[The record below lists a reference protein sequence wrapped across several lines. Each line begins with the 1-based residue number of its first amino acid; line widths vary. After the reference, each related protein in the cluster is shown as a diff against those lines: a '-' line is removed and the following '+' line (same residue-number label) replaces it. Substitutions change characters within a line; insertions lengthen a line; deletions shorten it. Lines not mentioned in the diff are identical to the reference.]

1 MNWQD
6 KGYLLSLNKYNENS
20 SIAEFFTETNGK
32 VVGVIFGSTSKK
44 IKNYLLIGNKF
55 HINSKLREDGRLG
68 YLKVEIDEIKTPVY
82 LENKKK
88 LFCIIYCMNLIKI
101 LTAENEN
108 NVEIYHL
115 LEKLFKIIELDNW
128 LVEFLYLEL
137 NILKSIGYDINF
149 KDYVVDRGIN
159 GQTKYVVDSSQK
171 IIPNF
176 LIDKNIGPE
185 NLKDIYSGFSIV
197 GDFLDK
203 TIIKPNNKNYPSSRN
218 DFVDLL
224 KYSSCST

>member
-20 SIAEFFTETNGK
+20 SIAEFYTENNGK
-32 VVGVIFGSTSKK
+32 IVGVIFGSTSKK
-44 IKNYLLIGNKF
+44 IKSYLLIGNKF

-108 NVEIYHL
+108 NIEIFNL

-149 KDYVVDRGIN
+149 KNYVVDKKIN
-159 GQTKYVVDSSQK
+159 GQTKYIVDSSQK

-176 LIDKNIGPE
+176 LIDKNISPE
-185 NLKDIYSGFSIV
+185 NLKDIHIGFSIV

-203 TIIKPNNKNYPSSRN
+203 TIIKPNNKSYPASRN
-218 DFVDLL
+218 DFVNLL
-224 KYSSCST
+224 K

>member
-6 KGYLLSLNKYNENS
+6 KGYLISLNKYNENS
-20 SIAEFFTETNGK
+20 SIAEFYTESNGK
-32 VVGVIFGSTSKK
+32 IVGIIFGSTSKK
-44 IKNYLLIGNKF
+44 IKSYLLIGNKF

-108 NVEIYHL
+108 NVEIYNL

-149 KDYVVDRGIN
+149 KDYVVDKKIN
-159 GQTKYVVDSSQK
+159 GQTIYIVDFSQK

-176 LIDKNIGPE
+176 LIDKNINPE

-203 TIIKPNNKNYPSSRN
+203 TILKPNNKNYPSSRN
-218 DFVDLL
+218 DFINLL
-224 KYSSCST
+224 K

>member
-20 SIAEFFTETNGK
+20 SIAEFYTENNGK
-32 VVGVIFGSTSKK
+32 IVGVIFGSTSKK
-44 IKNYLLIGNKF
+44 IKSYLLIGNKF

-68 YLKVEIDEIKTPVY
+68 YLKVEIDEIKTPIY
-82 LENKKK
+82 LEDKKK

-108 NVEIYHL
+108 NVEIYNL

-128 LVEFLYLEL
+128 LVEFLFLEL

-149 KDYVVDRGIN
+149 KDYVVDKSIN
-159 GQTKYVVDSSQK
+159 GQTKYIVVSSQK

-176 LIDKNIGPE
+176 LIDKNINPE
-185 NLKDIYSGFSIV
+185 NLKDIYTGFSIV

-203 TIIKPNNKNYPSSRN
+203 TIIKPNNRNYPSSRN
-218 DFVDLL
+218 DFVNLL
-224 KYSSCST
+224 K

>member
-20 SIAEFFTETNGK
+20 SIAEFYTENNGK
-32 VVGVIFGSTSKK
+32 IVGVIFGSTSKK
-44 IKNYLLIGNKF
+44 IKSYLLIGNKF

-88 LFCIIYCMNLIKI
+88 LLCIIYCMNLIKI

-108 NVEIYHL
+108 NIEIYNL

-149 KDYVVDRGIN
+149 KDYVVDKSIN
-159 GQTKYVVDSSQK
+159 GQTKYIVDSSQK

-176 LIDKNIGPE
+176 LIDKNISPE

-218 DFVDLL
+218 DFVNLL
-224 KYSSCST
+224 K

>member
-20 SIAEFFTETNGK
+20 SIAEFYTENNGK
-32 VVGVIFGSTSKK
+32 IVGVIFGSTSKK
-44 IKNYLLIGNKF
+44 IKSYLLIGNKF

-101 LTAENEN
+101 LTVENEN
-108 NVEIYHL
+108 NVEIYNL
-115 LEKLFKIIELDNW
+115 LENLFKIIELDNW

-137 NILKSIGYDINF
+137 NILKSVGYDINF
-149 KDYVVDRGIN
+149 KDYVVDKSIN
-159 GQTKYVVDSSQK
+159 GQTKYIVDSSQK

-176 LIDKNIGPE
+176 LIDKNISPE

-218 DFVDLL
+218 DFVNLL
-224 KYSSCST
+224 K

>member
-20 SIAEFFTETNGK
+20 SIAEFYTKNNGK
-32 VVGVIFGSTSKK
+32 IVGVIFGSTSKK
-44 IKNYLLIGNKF
+44 IKSYLLIGNKF

-108 NVEIYHL
+108 NVEIYYL

-149 KDYVVDRGIN
+149 KDYVVNKSIN
-159 GQTKYVVDSSQK
+159 GQTKYIVDSSQK

-176 LIDKNIGPE
+176 LIDKNISPE
-185 NLKDIYSGFSIV
+185 NLKDIHSGFSIV

-218 DFVDLL
+218 DFVNLL
-224 KYSSCST
+224 K

>member
-20 SIAEFFTETNGK
+20 SIAEFFTENNGK

-44 IKNYLLIGNKF
+44 IKSYLLIGNKF

-101 LTAENEN
+101 LTVENESN
-108 NVEIYHL
+108 IEIYSL
-115 LEKLFKIIELDNW
+115 LEKLFKIIDLDNW

-149 KDYVVDRGIN
+149 KDYVVNKNIN

-176 LIDKNIGPE
+176 LIDKKNIPE
-185 NLKDIYSGFSIV
+185 NTKDIYSGYSIV

-203 TIIKPNNKNYPSSRN
+203 TIIKPNNKSFPSSRN
-218 DFVDLL
+218 DFINLL
-224 KYSSCST
+224 K

>member
-20 SIAEFFTETNGK
+20 SIAEFYTENNGK
-32 VVGVIFGSTSKK
+32 IVGVIFGSTSKK
-44 IKNYLLIGNKF
+44 IKSYLLIGNKF
-55 HINSKLREDGRLG
+55 HINSKIREDGRLG

-108 NVEIYHL
+108 NVEIYNL
-115 LEKLFKIIELDNW
+115 LEKLFKIIEFDNW

-149 KDYVVDRGIN
+149 KDYVVDKSIN

-176 LIDKNIGPE
+176 LIDKNISPE

-218 DFVDLL
+218 DFVNLL
-224 KYSSCST
+224 K

>member
-6 KGYLLSLNKYNENS
+6 KGYLLSLNKINENS
-20 SIAEFFTETNGK
+20 SIAEFYTENNGK
-32 VVGVIFGSTSKK
+32 IVGVIFGSTSKK
-44 IKNYLLIGNKF
+44 IKSYLLIGNKF
-55 HINSKLREDGRLG
+55 HINSKIREDGRLG

-88 LFCIIYCMNLIKI
+88 LFCIIYCMNLIKT

-108 NVEIYHL
+108 NIEIYNL
-115 LEKLFKIIELDNW
+115 LEKLFKLIESDNW

-137 NILKSIGYDINF
+137 NILKSVGYDINF
-149 KDYVVDRGIN
+149 RDYVVDKNIN
-159 GQTKYVVDSSQK
+159 GQIKYIVVSSQK

-176 LIDKNIGPE
+176 LIDKNISPE
-185 NLKDIYSGFSIV
+185 NLKDIYNGFSIV

-203 TIIKPNNKNYPSSRN
+203 TIIKPNKKNYPSSRN
-218 DFVDLL
+218 DFLNLL
-224 KYSSCST
+224 K

>member
-1 MNWQD
+1 MNCQD
-6 KGYLLSLNKYNENS
+6 YGYLLSLNKYNENS
-20 SIAEFFTETNGK
+20 SIAEFYTENNGK
-32 VVGVIFGSTSKK
+32 IVGVIFGSTSKK
-44 IKNYLLIGNKF
+44 IKSYLLIGNKF
-55 HINSKLREDGRLG
+55 HINSKIREDGRLG
-68 YLKVEIDEIKTPVY
+68 YLKVEIDEIKTPIY

-108 NVEIYHL
+108 NIEIFNL

-149 KDYVVDRGIN
+149 KDYVVDKNIN
-159 GQTKYVVDSSQK
+159 GQTKYIVDSSQK

-176 LIDKNIGPE
+176 LIDKNISPE

-218 DFVDLL
+218 DFVNLL
-224 KYSSCST
+224 K

>member
-6 KGYLLSLNKYNENS
+6 KGYLLSLNKFNENS
-20 SIAEFFTETNGK
+20 SIAEFYTENNGK
-32 VVGVIFGSTSKK
+32 IVGVIFGSTSKK
-44 IKNYLLIGNKF
+44 IKSYLLIGNKF
-55 HINSKLREDGRLG
+55 HINSKIREDGRLG

-108 NVEIYHL
+108 NVEIYNL

-149 KDYVVDRGIN
+149 KDYVVDRSIN
-159 GQTKYVVDSSQK
+159 GQTKYIVDSSQK

-176 LIDKNIGPE
+176 LIDKNISPE

-218 DFVDLL
+218 DFVNLL
-224 KYSSCST
+224 K

>member
-20 SIAEFFTETNGK
+20 SIAEFYTENNGK
-32 VVGVIFGSTSKK
+32 IVGVIFGSTSKK
-44 IKNYLLIGNKF
+44 IKSYLLIGNKF

-101 LTAENEN
+101 LTVENEN
-108 NVEIYHL
+108 NIEIYNL
-115 LEKLFKIIELDNW
+115 LEKLFKIIEFDNW

-137 NILKSIGYDINF
+137 NILKSIGYDISF
-149 KDYVVDRGIN
+149 KDYVVDKNIN
-159 GQTKYVVDSSQK
+159 GQTKYIVDSSQK

-176 LIDKNIGPE
+176 LIDKNISPE
-185 NLKDIYSGFSIV
+185 NLKDIYSGYSIV

-218 DFVDLL
+218 DFVNLL
-224 KYSSCST
+224 K

>member
-20 SIAEFFTETNGK
+20 SIAEFFTENNGK

-44 IKNYLLIGNKF
+44 IKSYLLIGNKF
-55 HINSKLREDGRLG
+55 HINSKIREDGRLG
-68 YLKVEIDEIKTPVY
+68 YLKVEIDEIKTPLY

-108 NVEIYHL
+108 NVEIFNL

-149 KDYVVDRGIN
+149 KDYVVDKSIN
-159 GQTKYVVDSSQK
+159 GQTKYIVDSSQK

-176 LIDKNIGPE
+176 LIDKKIIPE
-185 NLKDIYSGFSIV
+185 NTKDIYSGYSIV

-203 TIIKPNNKNYPSSRN
+203 SIIKPNNKSFPSSRN
-218 DFVDLL
+218 DFINLL
-224 KYSSCST
+224 K

>member
-20 SIAEFFTETNGK
+20 SIAEFYTENNGK
-32 VVGVIFGSTSKK
+32 IVGVIFGSTSKK
-44 IKNYLLIGNKF
+44 IKSYLLIGNKF
-55 HINSKLREDGRLG
+55 HINSKVRENGRLG

-101 LTAENEN
+101 LTVENEN
-108 NVEIYHL
+108 NIEIYNL

-137 NILKSIGYDINF
+137 SIFKSIGYDINF
-149 KDYVVDRGIN
+149 KDYVVAKSIN
-159 GQTKYVVDSSQK
+159 GQNKYIVNSSQK

-176 LIDKNIGPE
+176 LIDKNIRPK
-185 NLKDIYSGFSIV
+185 NLNDLYNGFSLV

-218 DFVDLL
+218 DFINLL
-224 KYSSCST
+224 K

>member
-6 KGYLLSLNKYNENS
+6 KGYLISLNKYNENS
-20 SIAEFFTETNGK
+20 SIAEFYTQNNGK
-32 VVGVIFGSTSKK
+32 IVGIIFGSTSKK
-44 IKNYLLIGNKF
+44 IKSYLLIGNKF

-108 NVEIYHL
+108 NVEIYNL

-149 KDYVVDRGIN
+149 KDYVVDKNIN
-159 GQTKYVVDSSQK
+159 GQTKYIVDSSQK

-176 LIDKNIGPE
+176 LIDKKISPE
-185 NLKDIYSGFSIV
+185 NLKDIYKGFSIV

-218 DFVDLL
+218 DFVNLL
-224 KYSSCST
+224 K

>member
-20 SIAEFFTETNGK
+20 SIAEFFTENNGK

-44 IKNYLLIGNKF
+44 IKSYLLIGNKF

-101 LTAENEN
+101 LTVENESN
-108 NVEIYHL
+108 MEIYFL
-115 LEKLFKIIELDNW
+115 LEKLFKIIDLDNW

-149 KDYVVDRGIN
+149 KDYVVNKNIN

-176 LIDKNIGPE
+176 LIDKKIIPE
-185 NLKDIYSGFSIV
+185 NTKDIYSGYSIV

-203 TIIKPNNKNYPSSRN
+203 TIIKPNNKSFPSSRN
-218 DFVDLL
+218 DFTNLL
-224 KYSSCST
+224 K

>member
-20 SIAEFFTETNGK
+20 SIAEFFTENNGK

-44 IKNYLLIGNKF
+44 IKSYLLIGNKF
-55 HINSKLREDGRLG
+55 HINSNLREDGRLG
-68 YLKVEIDEIKTPVY
+68 YLKVEIDEIKTPAY

-101 LTAENEN
+101 LTVENESN
-108 NVEIYHL
+108 MDIYSL
-115 LEKLFKIIELDNW
+115 LEKLFKIIDLDNW

-149 KDYVVDRGIN
+149 KDYVVNKNIN

-176 LIDKNIGPE
+176 LIDKKIIPE
-185 NLKDIYSGFSIV
+185 NTKDIYSGYSIV

-203 TIIKPNNKNYPSSRN
+203 TIIKPNNKSFPSSRT
-218 DFVDLL
+218 DFINLL
-224 KYSSCST
+224 K

>member
-20 SIAEFFTETNGK
+20 SIAEFYTENNGK
-32 VVGVIFGSTSKK
+32 IVGVIFGSTSKK
-44 IKNYLLIGNKF
+44 IKSYLLIGNKF
-55 HINSKLREDGRLG
+55 HINSNLREDGRLG

-88 LFCIIYCMNLIKI
+88 LFCIIYCMNLVKI

-108 NVEIYHL
+108 NVEIYNL

-149 KDYVVDRGIN
+149 KDYVIDKSIN
-159 GQTKYVVDSSQK
+159 GQTKYIVDSSQK

-176 LIDKNIGPE
+176 LIDKNISPE

-218 DFVDLL
+218 DFVNLL
-224 KYSSCST
+224 K

>member
-20 SIAEFFTETNGK
+20 SIAEFYTENNGK
-32 VVGVIFGSTSKK
+32 IVGVIFGSTSKK
-44 IKNYLLIGNKF
+44 IKSYLLIGNKF

-108 NVEIYHL
+108 NIEIYNL

-149 KDYVVDRGIN
+149 KDYVVNKNIN
-159 GQTKYVVDSSQK
+159 GQTKYIVDSSQK

-176 LIDKNIGPE
+176 LIDKNISPE
-185 NLKDIYSGFSIV
+185 NLIDIYSGFSIV

-218 DFVDLL
+218 DFVNLL
-224 KYSSCST
+224 K

>member
-6 KGYLLSLNKYNENS
+6 KGYLISLNKYNENS
-20 SIAEFFTETNGK
+20 SIAEFYTENNGK
-32 VVGVIFGSTSKK
+32 IVGIIFGSTSKK
-44 IKNYLLIGNKF
+44 IKSYLLIGNKF

-101 LTAENEN
+101 LTVENESN
-108 NVEIYHL
+108 MEIYFL
-115 LEKLFKIIELDNW
+115 LEKLFKIIDVDNW

-149 KDYVVDRGIN
+149 KDYVVNKNIN

-176 LIDKNIGPE
+176 LIEKKNIPE
-185 NLKDIYSGFSIV
+185 NTKEIYSGYSIV

-203 TIIKPNNKNYPSSRN
+203 TIIKPNNKSFPSSRN
-218 DFVDLL
+218 DFTNLL
-224 KYSSCST
+224 K

>member
-20 SIAEFFTETNGK
+20 SIAEFYTENNGK
-32 VVGVIFGSTSKK
+32 IVGVIFGSTSKK
-44 IKNYLLIGNKF
+44 IKSYLLIGNKF
-55 HINSKLREDGRLG
+55 HINSKLREDGSLG

-108 NVEIYHL
+108 NVEIYNL

-149 KDYVVDRGIN
+149 KDYVVDKSIN
-159 GQTKYVVDSSQK
+159 GQTKYIVDSSQK

-176 LIDKNIGPE
+176 LIDKNINPE

-218 DFVDLL
+218 DFVNLL
-224 KYSSCST
+224 K

>member
-6 KGYLLSLNKYNENS
+6 KGYLLSLTKYNENS

-44 IKNYLLIGNKF
+44 IKSYLLIGNKF

-68 YLKVEIDEIKTPVY
+68 YLKVEIDKIKTPIY
-82 LENKKK
+82 LENKQK

-101 LTAENEN
+101 LTVENESN
-108 NVEIYHL
+108 IEIYSL
-115 LEKLFKIIELDNW
+115 LEKLFKIIDFDNW
-128 LVEFLYLEL
+128 LVEFLFLEL
-137 NILKSIGYDINF
+137 NIFKSIGYDINF
-149 KDYVVDRGIN
+149 KDYVVNKNIN
-159 GQTKYVVDSSQK
+159 GTSKYVVDSSQK

-176 LIDKNIGPE
+176 LIDKKIIPE
-185 NLKDIYSGFSIV
+185 NTKDIYSGYSIV

-203 TIIKPNNKNYPSSRN
+203 TIIKPNNKSFPSSRN
-218 DFVDLL
+218 DFTNLL
-224 KYSSCST
+224 K

>member
-20 SIAEFFTETNGK
+20 SIAEFYTESSGK
-32 VVGVIFGSTSKK
+32 IVGVIFGSTSKK
-44 IKNYLLIGNKF
+44 IKSYLLIGNKF
-55 HINSKLREDGRLG
+55 HINSKIREDGRLG

-101 LTAENEN
+101 LTVENEN
-108 NVEIYHL
+108 NIEIYNL

-149 KDYVVDRGIN
+149 KDYVVDKSIN
-159 GQTKYVVDSSQK
+159 GQTKYIVDSSQK

-176 LIDKNIGPE
+176 LIDKNISPE

-203 TIIKPNNKNYPSSRN
+203 TIIKPNNKNYPLSRN
-218 DFVDLL
+218 DFVNLL
-224 KYSSCST
+224 K

>member
-20 SIAEFFTETNGK
+20 SIAEFFTENNGK

-44 IKNYLLIGNKF
+44 IKSYLLIGNKF

-101 LTAENEN
+101 LTVENESN
-108 NVEIYHL
+108 MEIYSL
-115 LEKLFKIIELDNW
+115 LEKLFKIIDFDNW
-128 LVEFLYLEL
+128 LVEFLFLEL
-137 NILKSIGYDINF
+137 NIFKSIGYDINF
-149 KDYVVDRGIN
+149 KDYVVNKNIN
-159 GQTKYVVDSSQK
+159 GASKYVVDSSHK

-176 LIDKNIGPE
+176 LIDKKIIPE
-185 NLKDIYSGFSIV
+185 NIKEINSGYSIV

-203 TIIKPNNKNYPSSRN
+203 TIIKPNNKSFPSSRN
-218 DFVDLL
+218 DFTNLL
-224 KYSSCST
+224 K

>member
-20 SIAEFFTETNGK
+20 SIAEFYTENNGK
-32 VVGVIFGSTSKK
+32 IVGVIFGSTSKK
-44 IKNYLLIGNKF
+44 IKSYLLIGNKF

-108 NVEIYHL
+108 NIEIYNL

-137 NILKSIGYDINF
+137 NILKAIGYDINF
-149 KDYVVDRGIN
+149 RDYVVDKSIN
-159 GQTKYVVDSSQK
+159 GQTKYIVDSSQK

-176 LIDKNIGPE
+176 LIDKNIRPE
-185 NLKDIYSGFSIV
+185 NLKEIYNGYSIV

-203 TIIKPNNKNYPSSRN
+203 TIIKANNKNYPSSRN
-218 DFVDLL
+218 DFVNLL
-224 KYSSCST
+224 K

>member
-20 SIAEFFTETNGK
+20 SIAELYTQNNGK
-32 VVGVIFGSTSKK
+32 IVGVIFGSTSKK

-108 NVEIYHL
+108 NVEIYNL

-149 KDYVVDRGIN
+149 KDYVIDKNIN
-159 GQTKYVVDSSQK
+159 GQTKYIVNSSQK

-176 LIDKNIGPE
+176 LIDKKISPE
-185 NLKDIYSGFSIV
+185 NLKDIYKGFSIV

-218 DFVDLL
+218 DFVNLL
-224 KYSSCST
+224 K

>member
-6 KGYLLSLNKYNENS
+6 KGYLISLNKYNENS
-20 SIAEFFTETNGK
+20 SIAEFYTENNGK
-32 VVGVIFGSTSKK
+32 IVGIIFGSTSKK
-44 IKNYLLIGNKF
+44 MKSYLLIGNKF

-108 NVEIYHL
+108 NVEIYNL

-149 KDYVVDRGIN
+149 KDYVVDKNIN
-159 GQTKYVVDSSQK
+159 GQTKYIVDSSQK

-176 LIDKNIGPE
+176 LIDKNISPE

-218 DFVDLL
+218 DFVNLL
-224 KYSSCST
+224 K

>member
-20 SIAEFFTETNGK
+20 SIAEFYTENNGK
-32 VVGVIFGSTSKK
+32 IVGVIFGSTSKK
-44 IKNYLLIGNKF
+44 IKSYLLIGNKF
-55 HINSKLREDGRLG
+55 HINSKIREDGRLG

-108 NVEIYHL
+108 NIEIFNL

-137 NILKSIGYDINF
+137 NILKSVGYDINF
-149 KDYVVDRGIN
+149 RDYVVDKNIN
-159 GQTKYVVDSSQK
+159 GQIKYIVVSSQK

-176 LIDKNIGPE
+176 LIDKNISPE
-185 NLKDIYSGFSIV
+185 NLKDIYNGFSIV

-218 DFVDLL
+218 DFLNLL
-224 KYSSCST
+224 K